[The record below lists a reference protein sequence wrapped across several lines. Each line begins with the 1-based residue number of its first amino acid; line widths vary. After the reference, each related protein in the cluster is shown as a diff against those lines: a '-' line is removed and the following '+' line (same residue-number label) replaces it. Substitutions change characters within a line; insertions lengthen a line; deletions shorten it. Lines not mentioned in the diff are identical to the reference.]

1 MVTQVHTPEISKNI
15 TQADPAKAPDDA
27 GRKAP
32 EPQPGPVVADS
43 SPGRKLR
50 ILLVLEAAGGGAG
63 RHVLDLARELLRR
76 NHNVCLAWSPDRADS
91 RFAAALEQLNGISMH
106 PLPMRRSVGPADIG
120 HARELRRLIDDL
132 GPFDIVHAHSS
143 KAGALLRLALLRS
156 STPRVYTPHAFI
168 TLDPELNPVA
178 RGIYTAAEWL
188 LARTGGLIICVSEHE
203 RYHALK
209 LGIPQEQLTVVH
221 NGIEHQNPVDRNL
234 VRAELGLD
242 ENTLCIGTV
251 GRLSHQKAVERLIS
265 AYAISQ
271 AAQQNTALVIVG
283 SGEDQPRLV
292 RQVARLGLKDKVCF
306 TGPADGPRL
315 MAGFDVF
322 ALSSRYEAC
331 PYVLLEAVDR
341 GLPVVMTDTGGAGS
355 IVIDEH
361 NGYVVSQ
368 DDLEAFASRLGRLSS
383 DSELRQSMSAAA
395 LEQATRYS
403 LEEMVESILRVY
415 ALAME
420 QVAQ

>member
-1 MVTQVHTPEISKNI
+1 MTQVHTPETSKNI
-15 TQADPAKAPDDA
+15 TQADLAKASPDSGHRD
-27 GRKAP
+27 
-32 EPQPGPVVADS
+32 PGPRHLIS
-43 SPGRKLR
+43 TGPGPGKRLR

-63 RHVLDLARELLRR
+63 RHVLDLARGLLRR
-76 NHNVCLAWSPDRADS
+76 NHNVCLAWSPDRADP
-91 RFAAALEQLNGISMH
+91 RFSDALETLNDLSIH

-120 HARELRRLIDDL
+120 HARELRKLIDRL

-156 STPRVYTPHAFI
+156 SMPRVYTPHAFI

-203 RYHALK
+203 RRHALK
-209 LGIPQEQLTVVH
+209 LGIPPEQLTVVH
-221 NGIEHQNPVDRNL
+221 NGIEPQDPVERHS
-234 VRAELGLD
+234 VRKELGLD
-242 ENTLCIGTV
+242 EGTLCIGTV
-251 GRLSHQKAVERLIS
+251 GRLSHQKAIERLIS

-271 AAQQNTALVIVG
+271 AAQQNSALVIVG
-283 SGEDQPRLV
+283 SGEDQARLV
-292 RQVARLGLKDKVCF
+292 QQVANLGLKGKVRL
-306 TGPADGPRL
+306 TGPGDGPRL

-355 IVIDEH
+355 IIIDGH

-368 DDLEAFASRLGRLSS
+368 DDLEAFASRLGRLAA
-383 DSELRQSMSAAA
+383 DTGLRRRMSAAA
-395 LEQATRYS
+395 LEQASRYS
-403 LEEMVESILRVY
+403 LDEMVELTLRAY
-415 ALAME
+415 AQAME
-420 QVAQ
+420 QSIQ